1 MLAISRQVYNTM
13 LRQPKKGKFQAEL
26 YEKFE
31 SKNNR
36 FSTTTH
42 VLVSAT
48 VKLARK
54 IKLPSGLKLYRG
66 LGRELPKSFDAEDD
80 FGRKGYM
87 EWGFMSTT
95 SNEQVARQVCTL
107 FLSCFECCPHRVL
120 RPRSTRAPRKARQ
133 LAWCCA

>member
-1 MLAISRQVYNTM
+1 MFQVYNTM
-13 LRQPKKGKFQAEL
+13 LRQPTTGKTFADL
-26 YEKFE
+26 YANFE
-31 SKNNR
+31 AKNNR
-36 FSTTTH
+36 FSTTIH

-48 VKLARK
+48 VKLART

-66 LGRELPKSFDAEDD
+66 IGKELPETFYKEDD